1 MHGALALSVATAAL
15 AFGLLLPQ
23 LSSAQSNSTAD
34 QFLPHL
40 KPGITRGAPHSQ
52 QGPGAAPA
60 TQPTDPPPPGAA
72 HHHTAPEAH
81 SAGEQ
86 DHRSEGL
93 SGCLLSTV
101 CVIAVTLR
109 SNDRSVVSN

>member
-15 AFGLLLPQ
+15 AFGMLLPQ
-23 LSSAQSNSTAD
+23 QSSAQSNSTAD

-40 KPGITRGAPHSQ
+40 KPGITRGVPHSQ

-60 TQPTDPPPPGAA
+60 TQATDPPPPGAA
-72 HHHTAPEAH
+72 RRHAAPETH

-86 DHRSEGL
+86 QKSEGL
-93 SGCLLSTV
+93 SGCLLSTLCMIV
-101 CVIAVTLR
+101 VTLP
-109 SNDRSVVSN
+109 SNDRSPVSN